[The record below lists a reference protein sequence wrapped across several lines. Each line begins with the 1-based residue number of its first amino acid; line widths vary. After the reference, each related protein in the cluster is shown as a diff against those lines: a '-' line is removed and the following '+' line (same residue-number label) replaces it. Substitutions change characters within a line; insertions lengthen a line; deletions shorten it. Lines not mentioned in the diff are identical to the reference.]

1 VTTFCI
7 SQSGLLENFE
17 IIKDDEYDE
26 AIKDDI
32 GVERA
37 RIGLHPASVMI
48 MP

>member
-1 VTTFCI
+1 
-7 SQSGLLENFE
+7 LLENFE
-17 IIKDDEYDE
+17 IIKDDDAQQEYDE